1 MAIKWEDVKIG
12 CSMLTDTI
20 YIGKVKKSNSGNVIW
35 TDRSGDK
42 TDECVKAVMEH
53 MLGLC
58 REDGSKSIT
67 FTIDGICKL
76 TLENL
81 EEPNK

>member
-1 MAIKWEDVKIG
+1 MAIKWDDVKIG
-12 CSMLTDTI
+12 NSILTNTI
-20 YIGKVKKSNSGNVIW
+20 YIGKTKVDKHGVQCW

-42 TDECVKAVMEH
+42 TEECVKAVMDY

-58 REDGSKSIT
+58 KEDNLQEIS

-81 EEPNK
+81 KEPIK